1 MRYVFRSVVF
11 RESVR
16 QIAQDS
22 FEKKGFARNCHFQG
36 TANSRYLEAIKC
48 HFEGKN
54 GKFGPILS
62 RIQSYF
68 IFFSLQSGC

>member
-22 FEKKGFARNCHFQG
+22 FEKKGFKNFFHFQG
-36 TANSRYLEAIKC
+36 TANLGYLEAIKC
-48 HFEGKN
+48 HF
-54 GKFGPILS
+54 
-62 RIQSYF
+62 
-68 IFFSLQSGC
+68 

>member
-1 MRYVFRSVVF
+1 MGYVFRSVVF

-36 TANSRYLEAIKC
+36 TANFGHLEAIKC
-48 HFEGKN
+48 HFRPYMEN
-54 GKFGPILS
+54 FDKF
-62 RIQSYF
+62 
-68 IFFSLQSGC
+68 

>member
-1 MRYVFRSVVF
+1 MGYVFRSVVF

-36 TANSRYLEAIKC
+36 TANLGYFEAITAFDTEEK
-48 HFEGKN
+48 
-54 GKFGPILS
+54 
-62 RIQSYF
+62 
-68 IFFSLQSGC
+68 